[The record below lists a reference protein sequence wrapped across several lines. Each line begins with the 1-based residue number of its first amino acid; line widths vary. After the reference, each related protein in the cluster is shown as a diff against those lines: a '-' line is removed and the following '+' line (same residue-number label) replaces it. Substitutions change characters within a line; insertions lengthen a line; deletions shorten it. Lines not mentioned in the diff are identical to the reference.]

1 VTAVHNILIVLE
13 PDRHAEED
21 ELERYSLGEVAS
33 DEYARLEEHLL
44 VCEACRERLAVH
56 DLFTRSFTGAAA
68 DWRANHPKVEKRGW
82 WSPRLALVMGSLA
95 LLAVGA
101 LWLNRSIPQRI
112 PAPVAIGLSTTR
124 GAAAAAHAPARR
136 PLDVKPDLTGLAVF
150 PTYDLQVVDAVGGT
164 VVQVKAA
171 PRAAAR
177 ISALQPGTYFVRLY
191 SPSGELLREYALQ
204 VSD

>member
-33 DEYARLEEHLL
+33 DECARLEEHLL
-44 VCEACRERLAVH
+44 VCEACRERLAGH
-56 DLFTRSFTGAAA
+56 DLFTRSFAGAAA
-68 DWRANHPKVEKRGW
+68 DWRAGHPEVEKRRW
-82 WSPRLALVMGSLA
+82 WFPRLAVVMGALA

-112 PAPVAIGLSTTR
+112 PAPVAIALSTTR
-124 GAAAAAHAPARR
+124 GAAAAAHAPAQR
-136 PLDVKPDLTGLAVF
+136 PLDLKPDLTGLAVF
-150 PTYDLQVVDAVGGT
+150 PTYDLQVVDGIGGM
-164 VVQVKAA
+164 VVKVKAA
-171 PRAAAR
+171 PQAAAR

-191 SPSGELLREYALQ
+191 SPLGELLREYALQ
-204 VSD
+204 VTE